1 MKIEHPEGRVVAV
14 QQQMFFAH
22 LLSEKMEMDAEVILR
37 KLAMAGLCLVTDI
50 NEVALDAAAILPNLN
65 HEKTKL
71 RSVPDMV
78 DEL

>member
-1 MKIEHPEGRVVAV
+1 MRIEHPEGRVVAV

-22 LLSEKMEMDAEVILR
+22 LLSEQMDISAEVILR

-65 HEKTKL
+65 QEKTKL
-71 RSVPDMV
+71 RPVPDMV
-78 DEL
+78 DKL